1 MFWVWLPSSTLVRY
15 LKRKTSSAIL
25 SLRCGNTTLVINQDF
40 AQGRQLPIVQGLSS
54 NPMLLHFCALLG
66 WHCVENL
73 SADQSYFV
81 STGKPTLPHT
91 GSSMI
96 NQDLFLRWSAS
107 IWDRGS
113 SLRIIAACIPQQSI
127 FFSKNDSNKC
137 NFNPYYWCWSQHQLT
152 GTTILPLYYIA
163 WQRVKR
169 KLRTFIFRDFH
180 RFQM

>member
-15 LKRKTSSAIL
+15 LKRKTSCAIL
-25 SLRCGNTTLVINQDF
+25 SLCCGNPTLVINQD
-40 AQGRQLPIVQGLSS
+40 QDEQLPIVQGLSS
-54 NPMLLHFCALLG
+54 NAMLLHYCVLLG
-66 WHCVENL
+66 WHCIQDL

-81 STGKPTLPHT
+81 PLGKPTLPHT

-96 NQDLFLRWSAS
+96 NWDLFPRWSAS
-107 IWDRGS
+107 IWDWGS
-113 SLRIIAACIPQQSI
+113 SLRIIAASITQQSI
-127 FFSKNDSNKC
+127 LFSKNDSNKC
-137 NFNPYYWCWSQHQLT
+137 NFNPYYLCWSQHQLT

-180 RFQM
+180 RFQK